1 MRSTT
6 ATRQALQMPTDA
18 DQKHLR
24 ILCWEALREDNP
36 KQLFKAIDQGV
47 AMLGID
53 ETELMLKFENWLWKK
68 SKWHGRS
75 NGEGQDDPPRGMI
88 AVAAGN
94 QQGVPPPG
102 AIKCLAALLRRFPAD
117 YSTDQHAVSL
127 RRAERKERLWVLAL
141 LRAWKQIMSRC
152 HSSFLSRMHSP
163 SGWQGSRS

>member
-1 MRSTT
+1 
-6 ATRQALQMPTDA
+6 MPTDA

-75 NGEGQDDPPRGMI
+75 NGEGQDDPPRGLI